1 MKRYEQFFRLILSSR
16 IIFQCFLQAE
26 QAQTEA
32 CEKFEQMSEK
42 GKEGTTESD
51 CSKHIVY

>member
-1 MKRYEQFFRLILSSR
+1 MLYLYVIFLLIK
-16 IIFQCFLQAE
+16 AE

-42 GKEGTTESD
+42 GKEG
-51 CSKHIVY
+51 K

>member
-1 MKRYEQFFRLILSSR
+1 MYFCGIYNYPWMLLI
-16 IIFQCFLQAE
+16 QAE

-42 GKEGTTESD
+42 GKEGKE
-51 CSKHIVY
+51 